1 MKLFQQNYVKNLPD
15 RYNKEKTS
23 NNYKIMQLIGY
34 DDVNFQ
40 KLLEE
45 ISDSLNLDSARGY
58 TLDLYGDMVGQNRG
72 KANDAQYLLM
82 IKGKNARNHCTGTN
96 SSIVDCLCMML
107 NCEPSEILLEDSEN
121 PAKAVLTK
129 VPLGN
134 IILSDFTPNQFTQ
147 LVKTL
152 LPAGV
157 ELETSLYEGTFEF
170 SDSEDEMSDTKGFC
184 QNEGDTYGGYFGV
197 LSDDKNETI
206 LPI

>member
-1 MKLFQQNYVKNLPD
+1 MKLFQQDYVKNLPD

-40 KLLEE
+40 ALLQEL
-45 ISDSLNLDSARGY
+45 SDSLNLDSARGY
-58 TLDLYGDMVGQNRG
+58 TLNLYGDMVGQNRG
-72 KANDAQYLLM
+72 KANDAQYLLL

-96 SSIVDCLCMML
+96 PSIVECLCMIL
-107 NCEPSEILLEDSEN
+107 GCEPSEILLEDSEN
-121 PAKAVLTK
+121 PANAVLTK

-134 IILSDFTPNQFTQ
+134 IIASDFTPQQFTQ

-152 LPAGV
+152 LPVGV
-157 ELETSLYEGTFEF
+157 GLETSLYEGTLEF
-170 SDSEDEMSDTKGFC
+170 SDSEEEMSDTKGFC
-184 QNEGDTYGGYFGV
+184 QNEGDTTGGYFGM
-197 LSDDKNETI
+197 LNSDEDETI